1 MFNVTPTAAAQILTS
16 AQHHGNVSGLRVAAK
31 RDADGSIVYGMGFD
45 DERDNDEVL
54 ECEGITVLIAPLSRD
69 LLNGATLDF
78 VELKPG
84 EFQFIFINPNE
95 AAAPPPAESRA
106 RGGCGSGGCGSCG

>member
-16 AQHHGNVSGLRVAAK
+16 AQPHGSLSGLRVAAK
-31 RDADGSIVYGMGFD
+31 RDVDGSIVYGMGFD

-95 AAAPPPAESRA
+95 AAPPPAETRA
-106 RGGCGSGGCGSCG
+106 RGGCGSGGCSSCG